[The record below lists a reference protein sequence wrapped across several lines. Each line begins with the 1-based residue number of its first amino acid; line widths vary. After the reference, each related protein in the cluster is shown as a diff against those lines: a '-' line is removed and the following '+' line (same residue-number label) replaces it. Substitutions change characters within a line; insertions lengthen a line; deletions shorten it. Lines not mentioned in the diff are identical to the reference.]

1 MTLRKDNHLACRGY
15 NYCSGLV
22 RCRHLIIL
30 ITATLSQRRL
40 SISKSLF
47 ISSHLFNNSAS
58 AVATMADTQPST
70 DVTPKSPVDE
80 AGLSVDEIQLRAQGH
95 IGELPRQFS
104 AFATLSLAFSLT
116 NSWVGYSAVFPTP
129 LFAGGGPTVVFGLIT
144 AMIACSFIT
153 AGLAELASA
162 FPSSGGQYQ
171 YVWIVGYTKAP
182 TNTSLA
188 SHSWSLRQRIELPL
202 LLPLAG

>member
-1 MTLRKDNHLACRGY
+1 
-15 NYCSGLV
+15 
-22 RCRHLIIL
+22 
-30 ITATLSQRRL
+30 
-40 SISKSLF
+40 
-47 ISSHLFNNSAS
+47 
-58 AVATMADTQPST
+58 MADTQPSEN
-70 DVTPKSPVDE
+70 VTPKSPVDE
-80 AGLSVDEIQLRAQGH
+80 AGLSTDEIQLRAQGH

-129 LFAGGGPTVVFGLIT
+129 LFAGGGPTVIFGLIT

-171 YVWIVGYTKAP
+171 YVYIFAYTAAP
-182 TNTSLA
+182 TDISLA
-188 SHSWSLRQRIELPL
+188 SPSWLPRQRIEPPL
-202 LLPLAG
+202 LSPLVG